1 MVPLITELGL
11 AALITAAGSSI
22 AALIGSLVQGM
33 KTRAEVEQMRR
44 HVGES
49 MTSTCEAMETAQ
61 HELTHNHGSSM
72 KDAST
77 RTEGKVDALAD
88 ELQVQTQ
95 ILARQGEQLDG
106 VRAEQTRQSDVIH
119 EMKRDVR
126 GLDRAVGGLRDET
139 RQTRKHGDDEHDS
152 IRDDIKTIR
161 DDVRNIQAVA
171 QQVQPS
177 APGSG
182 GWDYGDHQ
190 THDHDT
196 NFRAP
201 DRNHDTQEDT

>member
-1 MVPLITELGL
+1 MPPLITELGL
-11 AALITAAGSSI
+11 AALITASGSSL

-33 KTRAEVEQMRR
+33 KIRAEVKQMRR

-49 MTSTCEAMETAQ
+49 MAATKQAMATAQ

-77 RTEGKVDALAD
+77 RTEGKVDALAE

-119 EMKRDVR
+119 EMKRDVH

-139 RQTRKHGDDEHDS
+139 RQTRKHGDDEHNS
-152 IRDDIKTIR
+152 IRDDISQIR
-161 DDVRNIQAVA
+161 DDVRAIQGRCRPHDSTAC
-171 QQVQPS
+171 
-177 APGSG
+177 G
-182 GWDYGDHQ
+182 GWDYRDHETSGQ
-190 THDHDT
+190 PPI
-196 NFRAP
+196 FRAP
-201 DRNHDTQEDT
+201 GRDHDTQEDT